1 MLWRI
6 TLALLITGRALA
18 ESFSPSLER
27 QQTLLN
33 MLKHDCGSCHGLNL
47 NGGLGPALIPEA
59 LVDKSNDLL
68 LDTIQEGRK
77 GTAMPPWKKFIS
89 KQETVWL
96 IEYLRENN

>member
-6 TLALLITGRALA
+6 GLGLLITGRVLA

-27 QQTLLN
+27 QQTLIN

-47 NGGLGPALIPEA
+47 KGGLGPALLPEA
-59 LVDKSNDLL
+59 LADKSNELL
-68 LDTIQEGRK
+68 LGTIQEGRK

-96 IEYLRENN
+96 VEYLRR

>member
-6 TLALLITGRALA
+6 GLALLITGRVLA
-18 ESFSPSLER
+18 ESISPSLER

-47 NGGLGPALIPEA
+47 KGGLGPALHHEA
-59 LVDKSNDLL
+59 LSHKSNDLL
-68 LDTIQEGRK
+68 LRTIQEGRK

-89 KQETVWL
+89 KQETLWL
-96 IEYLRENN
+96 IEYLRKNN

>member
-6 TLALLITGRALA
+6 GLGLLITGRVLA
-18 ESFSPSLER
+18 ESFPPSLER
-27 QQTLLN
+27 QQTLIN
-33 MLKHDCGSCHGLNL
+33 MLKHDCGSCHGLYL

-68 LDTIQEGRK
+68 LDIIQEGRK

-96 IEYLRENN
+96 IEYLRK

>member
-6 TLALLITGRALA
+6 ALALLITGRVLA

-27 QQTLLN
+27 QKTLIN

-47 NGGLGPALIPEA
+47 KGGLGPALLPEA
-59 LVDKSNDLL
+59 LADKSNELL
-68 LDTIQEGRK
+68 LGTIQEGRK

-96 IEYLRENN
+96 IEYLRR